1 MTIGRS
7 PALPGQLETGR
18 TLDLGAER
26 RFRPA
31 VASDQTAPPPAPE
44 PAPPADAPAPARW
57 RRLLFLAGR
66 VLLLLVLLATMA
78 AWAAQWIR
86 TSVLYVH
93 EADARVKA
101 DILAV
106 SSTAEGVLLERLVGE
121 GDRVARGQVLA
132 RLDTR
137 AAELA
142 LAETDSELAALEAEL
157 RRVDAQAAL
166 TEGQVEARIATARS
180 QVGEAEANRRAHT
193 DELTYLEAEFRRME
207 ALAASGAVPAA
218 RLERA
223 RADFLT
229 ARQELGRA
237 AAGVAKAEAQLA
249 EAAADRAMLGVS
261 AAERVALGARSAEIA
276 ARRQRQEID
285 LADRTITSPIDGVV
299 GGTFA
304 MAGEYVSAGERLLVL
319 HDPAGIWVE
328 TNIRETEVA
337 RLEVGQPVRIEV
349 DAYPDLEVAGR
360 VARIGDAATSQFS
373 LLPRL
378 NDSSTFTKVTQRIKV
393 RVDIEPPDAR
403 LKPGMMVEVYVDDG
417 SADGFWSW
425 LR

>member
-1 MTIGRS
+1 
-7 PALPGQLETGR
+7 
-18 TLDLGAER
+18 
-26 RFRPA
+26 
-31 VASDQTAPPPAPE
+31 
-44 PAPPADAPAPARW
+44 
-57 RRLLFLAGR
+57 
-66 VLLLLVLLATMA
+66 
-78 AWAAQWIR
+78 
-86 TSVLYVH
+86 
-93 EADARVKA
+93 
-101 DILAV
+101 
-106 SSTAEGVLLERLVGE
+106 
-121 GDRVARGQVLA
+121 
-132 RLDTR
+132 
-137 AAELA
+137 
-142 LAETDSELAALEAEL
+142 
-157 RRVDAQAAL
+157 
-166 TEGQVEARIATARS
+166 
-180 QVGEAEANRRAHT
+180 
-193 DELTYLEAEFRRME
+193 ME
-207 ALAASGAVPAA
+207 ALAESGAVPAA

-223 RADFLT
+223 RADFLK

-249 EAAADRAMLGVS
+249 EAVADRAMLGVS
-261 AAERVALGARSAEIA
+261 EAERVALGARAAEIA

-285 LADRTITSPIDGVV
+285 IADRTITSPIDGVV

-337 RLEVGQPVRIEV
+337 RLAVGQPVRIEV

-360 VARIGDAATSQFS
+360 VAADRRCGRPASS
-373 LLPRL
+373 RCLPRL